1 MANNNVNI
9 KIKADSSEA
18 SSGIKKVQ
26 ADLNKFS
33 KTGINKTT
41 KEIQGLGKAV
51 KGLGLTAII
60 SAEVKALKSLCKGIQ
75 DTAQAYNEQ
84 LKVEKSLEI
93 AAKNN
98 PYLNNQAVKQ
108 LKEYASYLQ
117 SVSTTGDEVLIPLM
131 AQLAAAGRKQDEIQ
145 KIMAASLDVA
155 ASGAMSLEE
164 AVKSLNKTYSG
175 ISGTLGNTIAEV
187 KTLTAEQL
195 RNGEA
200 VDIVAEKYK
209 GMAEETAKA
218 TGAYEQMQNAAGDL
232 REEIG
237 KITKPA
243 TDAWY
248 NWWRSFYETGIIF
261 VKKMDEMLTQLNIH
275 NNDAVNN
282 LIRAQAKYGGNDK
295 NSKKLNYRTMIK
307 AEGNTA
313 SLEAINKYLMQK
325 GSLNEDELLIQQEL
339 NRELGIR
346 REIEKELQDA
356 ELARIKAEAEARD
369 AAAAAGSKSSG
380 KTSSSTASSSGA
392 SVEEVDE
399 FAKHKALIESW
410 ANQQDDTLE
419 FQKMMLQNYA
429 DYLDQKA
436 NLTDEEIAMREKLK
450 EAQANIDAAI
460 IQKQKEDAAEMCSI
474 INGYV
479 SQFSDITLQMTD
491 LIRKSNELQTSQ
503 EQAAL
508 DKQYTDGLVSYEEYC
523 KKKEQID
530 KDAAQKEYKL
540 QLWEYTNSLLT
551 ATANIAQ
558 GVSKAI
564 AQGGMAGIITGAIV
578 AASGMTQI
586 ATLIAN
592 KPKAPSFATGGIV
605 PGSSYYGDNVQAN
618 VNSGE
623 MILNAAQQKQLWQMA
638 NGNSSGAVAVNV
650 PVNIENNTDSKVSAK
665 WDANQLKITIDKL
678 VDTSMKNGRYDYS
691 MQLSEA
697 NRNGVKIL

>member
-1 MANNNVNI
+1 MATNNVNI

-33 KTGINKTT
+33 KTGLNKTT

-282 LIRAQAKYGGNDK
+282 WISAQAKYGGNDK

-339 NRELGIR
+339 NRELGRR

-399 FAKHKALIESW
+399 FAKHKALTESW
-410 ANQQDDTLE
+410 ANQQEETLQ
-419 FQKMMLQNYA
+419 FQKQMLQNYA
-429 DYLDQKA
+429 DYLAKKE
-436 NLTDEEIAMREKLK
+436 NLTEEEIAMQEKLQQ
-450 EAQANIDAAI
+450 AQANIDEAI
-460 IQKQKEDAAEMCSI
+460 KQDQKNNLAELLANVNS
-474 INGYV
+474 YV
-479 SQFSDITLQMTD
+479 SEFAQITQQMTD
-491 LIRKSNELQTSQ
+491 LIRSANEAETNQQ
-503 EQAAL
+503 MADL
-508 DKQYTDGLVSYEEYC
+508 DQQYADGLMSYEDYC
-523 KKKEQID
+523 DKKEQID
-530 KDAAQKEYKL
+530 KEAAQKEYRLKM
-540 QLWEYTNSLLT
+540 WEWSSSLLT
-551 ATANIAQ
+551 ATANIAE

-564 AQGGMAGIITGAIV
+564 AQGGLAGIITGALV
-578 AASGMTQI
+578 AASGALQI
-586 ATLIAN
+586 ATLTAN
-592 KPKAPSFATGGIV
+592 KPRPPQFASGGIV

-638 NGNSSGAVAVNV
+638 NGNAAGGVAVNV
-650 PVNIENNTDSKVSAK
+650 PVNIENNTDARVSAN
-665 WDANQLKITIDKL
+665 WDMNQLKITIDKM
-678 VDTSMKNGRYDYS
+678 VDTSMRNGRFNNS
-691 MQLSEA
+691 MQIADTNKS
-697 NRNGVKIL
+697 GVKFL